1 MHPNLIEYLRYNLT
15 DHLASMHYHDSAL
28 LGGSFGE
35 IMAMFMLN
43 RQLALPQDEVE
54 RYLDKTIEGLPFNKQ
69 FPTYCNGLAGM
80 GIGLMLLND
89 YDLIDLDDT
98 SLESFDSY
106 LSMWIETFMTDGNYD
121 LFHGAT
127 GIAMYFVKRSSTAPE
142 TSSNALTRYLSALDR
157 DLVRENNKPDG
168 CTWCKMKHDFSAEE
182 RNISMSHGLAG
193 IVNVL
198 AQIYAT
204 GLLSDDNNKK
214 TKGIIE
220 SLIAT
225 ILKQRIDF
233 AKYRSS
239 FPSYYK
245 STEAASRFSRLA
257 WCYGDI
263 GILASLSM
271 VADLLS
277 DNALASRIEPMVMGE
292 TSRRKFEHTYIR
304 DACICHGASGIYAYF
319 SHASEQY
326 PDNVAI
332 RDASSYWENYILC
345 IPREYLCYDP
355 IAKEYNKQYSILS
368 GYAGIALALIDDK
381 TVINKLLLYEKM

>member
-1 MHPNLIEYLRYNLT
+1 MHPELLEYLRHNLT
-15 DHLASMHYHDSAL
+15 DHLTMHYHDSAL

-35 IMAMFMLN
+35 IMALFMLN
-43 RQLALPQDEVE
+43 RQLAIPQDEAE

-69 FPTYCNGLAGM
+69 IPTYCNGLAGM

-98 SLESFDSY
+98 SLGSFDSY
-106 LSMWIETFMTDGNYD
+106 LFRLMETFMADGNYD
-121 LFHGAT
+121 LLHGAT
-127 GIAMYFVKRSSTAPE
+127 GIALYFVKRGTTATE
-142 TSSNALTRYLSALDR
+142 ISRNALTRYIQALDR
-157 DLVRENNKPDG
+157 NLVRENNDADG
-168 CTWCKMKHDFSAEE
+168 CIWCKMKHDFSAEE

-198 AQIYAT
+198 AQIYAS
-204 GLLSDDNNKK
+204 GLLPDNENKK
-214 TKGIIE
+214 TKEIIE
-220 SLIAT
+220 SLTAT

-233 AKYRSS
+233 VKYRSS

-245 STEAASRFSRLA
+245 SAEADSRFSRLA

-271 VADLLS
+271 VADV
-277 DNALASRIEPMVMGE
+277 LADKTLTSRIEPMVLAE

-319 SHASEQY
+319 SHAAKQHTN
-326 PDNVAI
+326 NVAI
-332 RDASSYWENYILC
+332 CDTSSYWENYILC

-368 GYAGIALALIDDK
+368 GYAGIALALLDDK
-381 TVINKLLLYEKM
+381 TVINKLLLYEKI